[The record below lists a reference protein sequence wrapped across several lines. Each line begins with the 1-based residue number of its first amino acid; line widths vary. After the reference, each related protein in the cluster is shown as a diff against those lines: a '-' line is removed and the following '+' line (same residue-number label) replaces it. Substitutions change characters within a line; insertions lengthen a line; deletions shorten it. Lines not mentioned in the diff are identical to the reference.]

1 MKKIPVVLWPIGGI
15 CFLLALFAFFF
26 VNRVN
31 VTTLPSKIQKVM
43 PKESL
48 KISDIDFRQ
57 DYNDGQEKW
66 NLKAKEAS
74 FSKKTNAISLRHV
87 LLTIRNSDKNLF
99 TVEGR
104 EGNYLKDR
112 GEIQLKGDV
121 IGKSLSGYQIN
132 TEQLHYN
139 QKNES
144 VETKNH
150 VKITGPFFKILG
162 DDLLA
167 DIKGEKITIRGNI
180 HATFLTGAFNK

>member
-31 VTTLPSKIQKVM
+31 VTTLPSKIQKVI

-87 LLTIRNSDKNLF
+87 LLTIRNSDNNQF
-99 TVEGR
+99 TVEGS
-104 EGNYLKDR
+104 EGNYFKGS

-121 IGKSLSGYQIN
+121 TGKSLSGYQMY

-150 VKITGPFFKILG
+150 VKITGPFFKISG
-162 DDLLA
+162 DGLFA
-167 DIKGEKITIRGNI
+167 DIKEEKITIIGNI
-180 HATFLTGAFNK
+180 HATFLTGEFNK